1 VFLEGDAC
9 GVLMIKVTDDITI
22 SEGDIIYRFT
32 RSSGPGGQNVN
43 KLNTRVTLLFDITGS
58 RSLTNEQK
66 RLLFSRLFHRISNEG
81 FLTIVSQRHRTQ
93 RANRRAAKERLID
106 LLSDALR
113 EIPVRKA
120 TSTPYAAKKDRL
132 RRKRRR
138 SEIKQMRKPVVLQ

>member
-1 VFLEGDAC
+1 
-9 GVLMIKVTDDITI
+9 MIRLTDSLVV
-22 SEGDIIYRFT
+22 SENDVILKFS
-32 RSSGPGGQNVN
+32 RSAGPGGQNVN

-66 RLLFSRLFHRISNEG
+66 QLLFTRLSHRISDEG
-81 FLTIVSQRHRTQ
+81 FLTVVSQRHRTQ

-106 LLSDALR
+106 LLSDALK

-120 TSTPYAAKKDRL
+120 TSTPYGVKKDRL

-138 SEIKQMRKPVVLQ
+138 SEIKQMRKPVSLE